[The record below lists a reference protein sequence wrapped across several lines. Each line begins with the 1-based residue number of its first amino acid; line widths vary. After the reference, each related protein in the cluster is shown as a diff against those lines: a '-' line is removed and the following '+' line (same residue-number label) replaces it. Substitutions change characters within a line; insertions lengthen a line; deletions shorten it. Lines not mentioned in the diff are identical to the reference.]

1 MENRYFEAE
10 HINEVGMLK
19 YIAMNNLSGGNLAF
33 AKLIQKHLCLCEAC
47 RRKMILLEKL
57 SEASDALGKHGR
69 EVSVKETFE
78 KLSAGVAEI
87 QASEMTR
94 NTGAT
99 EKKKV
104 GF

>member
-33 AKLIQKHLCLCEAC
+33 ARLIQKHLCLCEAC

-57 SEASDALGKHGR
+57 SEASDALGKHER
-69 EVSVKETFE
+69 AISVKENFK
-78 KLSAGVAEI
+78 KLSAGIAEI
-87 QASEMTR
+87 QVSEITRSAEASE
-94 NTGAT
+94 
-99 EKKKV
+99 EKKI